1 MKLHTKLILSLL
13 GSLIVVVTLA
23 QVMQYLSITDVI
35 SDLAQSN
42 IKLLREREEISVK
55 NIFRS
60 VEQAV
65 AGSLERGEMVK
76 FTKILEAQ
84 NDVEGLLEFSLYDR
98 NGIVSHSSDP
108 CFLKKRL
115 PDNIKNILTSEPGML
130 LRTTEGEIEIFQPQA
145 ITGDCIRCH
154 TDWKMG
160 ESGGVTHF
168 RFSTKFLSKA
178 EMHAQQMIS
187 EIKRSSLLNSFLT
200 LIGIVVVLVVAM
212 FFLMQKFVGQP
223 LGKFVRLLKLY
234 EEDEGDLTRRIPI
247 HTKDEIGELAR
258 LFNFFIENLNKVIS
272 RVQKTA
278 VVVGNG
284 ASQQASTVE
293 ETSASIEEISSKT
306 KRNAENSGQAD
317 DIMKNANKVVGQA
330 NDSMGELTTCMKE
343 ISEASEETSKIIKTI
358 DEIAFQTNLLALNAA
373 VEAARAGEA
382 GAGFA
387 VVAEEVRNL
396 ALRSAEAAK
405 GTQDMIENTV
415 KKIKQGAK
423 LVGGTSDAFAEVAER
438 SKKATE
444 LLTEISMSSQEQAQG
459 IEQVTKAL
467 AEMDKT
473 TQQNAVQAEEL
484 TSTMSA
490 FKTDYTE
497 GEKEKRNNGH
507 FLYSRKKAQKVQN
520 RVRIDIKKV

>member
-13 GSLIVVVTLA
+13 GSLVVVVTFA
-23 QVMQYLSITDVI
+23 QVMQYLSVTSVI

-42 IKLLREREEISVK
+42 IKLLREREEKSVK

-65 AGSLERGEMVK
+65 AGSLERGEMEK
-76 FTKILEAQ
+76 FTKLLEAQ
-84 NDVEGLLEFSLYDR
+84 HDVEGLLEFSLYDR

-108 CFLKKRL
+108 SFLKKRL
-115 PDNIKNILTSEPGML
+115 PDNMKNLLTTEPRML
-130 LRTTEGEIEIFQPQA
+130 LRSIEGEIEIFQPQA

-154 TDWKMG
+154 MDWKMG
-160 ESGGVTHF
+160 ESGGITHF
-168 RFSTKFLSKA
+168 RFSTKFLNEA
-178 EMHAQQMIS
+178 EKHAQETIS
-187 EIKRSSLLNSFLT
+187 KIKRSSLGNSLLT
-200 LIGIVVVLVVAM
+200 LLGIVVVLVVAM
-212 FFLMQKFVGQP
+212 FFLMRRFVGQP

-247 HTKDEIGELAR
+247 NTKDEIGELAR

-278 VVVGNG
+278 VVVGSG

-293 ETSASIEEISSKT
+293 ETSASIEEIASKT
-306 KRNAENSGQAD
+306 KRNADNAGQAD
-317 DIMKNANKVVGQA
+317 SIMKKANKVVGQA
-330 NDSMGELTTCMKE
+330 NDSMGELTTCMRE
-343 ISEASEETSKIIKTI
+343 ISKASEETSKIIKTI

-396 ALRSAEAAK
+396 ALRSADAAMN
-405 GTQDMIENTV
+405 TQGMIENTV

-423 LVGGTSDAFAEVAER
+423 LVSGTSDAFADVAER

-444 LLTEISMSSQEQAQG
+444 LVTEISISSQEQAQE
-459 IEQVTKAL
+459 IDQVTKAL
-467 AEMDKT
+467 TEMDTT
-473 TQQNAVQAEEL
+473 TQQNAAQAEEL
-484 TSTMSA
+484 TTTMSS

-497 GEKEKRNNGH
+497 GKKE
-507 FLYSRKKAQKVQN
+507 
-520 RVRIDIKKV
+520 IIKPKNKY